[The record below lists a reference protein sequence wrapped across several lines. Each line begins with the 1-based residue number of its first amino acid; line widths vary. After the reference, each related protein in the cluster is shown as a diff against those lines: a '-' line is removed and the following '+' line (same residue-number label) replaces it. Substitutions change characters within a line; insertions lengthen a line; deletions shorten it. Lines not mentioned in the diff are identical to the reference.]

1 MSLCKAV
8 EALIK
13 SKPSEGKTLSLTLK
27 DGCVTTQKLANEAVS
42 TGKLEEGAVTQGKI
56 AEGAVGE
63 HELEDGGVTKDKIA
77 SSAVTAEKISQN
89 AVTAEKIA
97 EGAVTGGKLSDNSVG
112 NSNVEDNAIT
122 ASKIHDGSITRAKM
136 APGSIAT
143 EHIVDGSVTREKM
156 AVDSVST
163 DSLCDGS
170 VAEEKIINGA
180 ITPDKLADNCVS
192 VDKLSVEVQDTLKL
206 YDLIARNGYKYMG
219 MASPETKPETDKG
232 NVFYIAATEGSYDKF
247 ATSGGILD
255 PSGEVTDAIHLDYG
269 EVALL
274 LYNGYEELQAKT
286 LDTKKSEPI
295 LKAGWNKV
303 TLPLTSR
310 EAIEKAL
317 KEESDARQEADTE
330 IRNRKLTAD
339 DIPDSVI
346 STSKISDEA
355 VTTDKIAKDTVK
367 EEQLSKDLQKLISEF
382 VVMAEQC
389 YTFVDKAIPS
399 DTPIS
404 IAGNYF
410 YLATKAGEYTHFH
423 TEDIKDGKEVP
434 ITLEEGES
442 ALLVGNYY
450 PLERETGW
458 HKLDLPFVMKDV
470 YEAKVK
476 ELESKASTGSVVEGY
491 YDSNKNIFRSVPQYD
506 SSGADVWIDEVEI
519 GPGNPSTVIGTKYAN
534 KMDDAHNRIYID
546 LSTNKAYRYNDNG
559 YTQLVF

>member
-13 SKPSEGKTLSLTLK
+13 SKPSEGKTISLTLK

-63 HELEDGGVTKDKIA
+63 HELEDGSVTKDKIA

-97 EGAVTGGKLSDNSVG
+97 EGAVTEGKLSDNSVG

-122 ASKIHDGSITRAKM
+122 TSKIHDESITRAKM
-136 APGSIAT
+136 APESIAT
-143 EHIVDGSVTREKM
+143 EHIIDSSVTREKM

-206 YDLIARNGYKYMG
+206 YDFVARNGYKYIG
-219 MASPETKPETDKG
+219 MATPETKPETDKG
-232 NVFYIAATEGSYDKF
+232 NVLYIAATEGSYDKF

-255 PSGEVTDAIHLDYG
+255 PSGEVTDAIHLGYG

-295 LKAGWNKV
+295 LKAGWSKV
-303 TLPLTSR
+303 T
-310 EAIEKAL
+310 
-317 KEESDARQEADTE
+317 
-330 IRNRKLTAD
+330 
-339 DIPDSVI
+339 
-346 STSKISDEA
+346 
-355 VTTDKIAKDTVK
+355 
-367 EEQLSKDLQKLISEF
+367 
-382 VVMAEQC
+382 
-389 YTFVDKAIPS
+389 
-399 DTPIS
+399 
-404 IAGNYF
+404 
-410 YLATKAGEYTHFH
+410 
-423 TEDIKDGKEVP
+423 
-434 ITLEEGES
+434 
-442 ALLVGNYY
+442 
-450 PLERETGW
+450 
-458 HKLDLPFVMKDV
+458 LPFVMKDV

-491 YDSNKNIFRSVPQYD
+491 YDSQKNIFRSVPQYD

-519 GPGNPSTVIGTKYAN
+519 GPGNPSTVISTKYAN

-559 YTQLVF
+559 YVQLVF